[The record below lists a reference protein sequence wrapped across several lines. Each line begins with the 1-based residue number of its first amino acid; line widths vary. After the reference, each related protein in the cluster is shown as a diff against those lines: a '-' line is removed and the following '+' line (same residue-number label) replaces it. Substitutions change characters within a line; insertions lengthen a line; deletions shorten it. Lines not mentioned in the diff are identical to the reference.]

1 MTIIA
6 ERGHRSIPGEPAP
19 RPSHIRL
26 DLQGMRA
33 VAVLA
38 VFADHL
44 FGWPSG
50 GFVGVDIFF
59 VLSGFFIT
67 GVLIRERI
75 GTGEI
80 SFRKFY
86 AHRARRIIP
95 SAMLVIVAT
104 VAASYI
110 LLTETRAQATFIDGL
125 WATIFL
131 SNWRFE
137 RVGTDYFAEGL
148 PPSPLQ
154 HYWSLSIEEQFYFVW
169 PLLLLGLF
177 ALTRRYSRPGQR
189 YSATRQAW
197 LITAMATICI
207 ASFVWA
213 CVQSAS
219 EPTAAYFSTFTR
231 IWELGLG
238 ALIAISVPV
247 LSRIPHSIRPA
258 LSYIGLVGV
267 AGSLFVITPSSV
279 FPGPTAALP
288 VLSTALVI
296 IAFVGSP
303 ARAVPH
309 LTNRGAV
316 YIGEVSYTLYLWHW
330 PVIVLLT
337 AIMAKGLTYNLT
349 VIGVTAILTIATFHL
364 YENRIRRSNWLE
376 QPIGYRPRTRI
387 PRPNPTAWVT
397 LGALVAVACLVGAV
411 LQENA
416 GNQSSTSQA
425 NQKLVVTGAGFEA
438 GMNPGTADDAPC
450 FGAAALSTPGCALRD
465 PAKGL
470 TPDIDRFTDDTQGA
484 YECYRQKGRA
494 LSSCTYGYTGP
505 AAKRLAIVGDSHA
518 AMLLP
523 GLARHLNENKWSLTT
538 FVGYGCQWALRE
550 SGDCDRTV
558 MPEVQKRL
566 LAQEYDLVITTAT
579 RTTRSANEYAATWRP
594 VVEGGSRVLVVADN
608 PSVSEETLSCVTRVS
623 IGRDSSGECATP
635 RSVAL
640 AEPDPLL
647 AAAGQVP
654 GIRVLDMTDSFCN
667 GDRCP
672 AVIGDVIVY
681 RDTAGHMTATYSQTL
696 APQLVTAVRDA
707 LH

>member
-1 MTIIA
+1 MTITA
-6 ERGHRSIPGEPAP
+6 ERGHQSTPDRPAS

-50 GFVGVDIFF
+50 GFVGVDVFF

-67 GVLIRERI
+67 GVLIRERTR
-75 GTGEI
+75 TGKI

-95 SAMLVIVAT
+95 SAMLVILAT
-104 VAASYI
+104 VIASYI
-110 LLTETRAQATFIDGL
+110 LLTATRAKSTFIDGL

-169 PLLLLGLF
+169 PILLLGLF
-177 ALTRRYSRPGQR
+177 ALTRRYSNPRQR
-189 YSATRQAW
+189 YGAKRQAW
-197 LITAMATICI
+197 LASVMALICV
-207 ASFVWA
+207 ASFAWA

-238 ALIAISVPV
+238 ALIAISVPM
-247 LSRIPHSIRPA
+247 LSRIPNSIRPA
-258 LSYIGLVGV
+258 LSYIGLAGV
-267 AGSLFVITPSSV
+267 AVSLFVITPTSV

-296 IAFVGSP
+296 IAFVGAP
-303 ARAVPH
+303 VRAVPH

-316 YIGEVSYTLYLWHW
+316 YVGEVSYTLYLWHW

-337 AIMAKGLTYNLT
+337 AVMAEGLTYNLAVIVITAVLT
-349 VIGVTAILTIATFHL
+349 VATFHL

-376 QPIGYRPRTRI
+376 EPTGYQPRTRI
-387 PRPNPTAWVT
+387 PRPTPAVWAFIGV
-397 LGALVAVACLVGAV
+397 LIAAGSLFGALLTETA
-411 LQENA
+411 N
-416 GNQSSTSQA
+416 NQSSTSQA
-425 NQKLVVTGAGFEA
+425 NQKLVVTDAGPEA
-438 GMNPGTADDAPC
+438 GMNPGTADDDPC
-450 FGAAALSTPGCALRD
+450 FGAAALATPGCALRD
-465 PAKGL
+465 PAKEL
-470 TPDIDRFTDDTQGA
+470 TPDVDRFTDDTQGA

-494 LSSCTYGYTGP
+494 LSTCTYGYTGP
-505 AAKRLAIVGDSHA
+505 DAKRLAIVGDSHA

-523 GLARHLNENKWSLTT
+523 GLAQHLNDNKWNLTT

-566 LAQEYDLVITTAT
+566 LAEKYDLVITTAT

-594 VVEGGSRVLVVADN
+594 VVEGGSRVLVVGDN

-623 IGRDSSGECATP
+623 IGRDNSGECATP

-647 AAAGQVP
+647 AAAALVP
-654 GIRVLDMTDSFCN
+654 GVRVLDMTDSFCE

-696 APQLVTAVRDA
+696 SPQLVTAVRDA
-707 LH
+707 LG

>member
-1 MTIIA
+1 M
-6 ERGHRSIPGEPAP
+6 
-19 RPSHIRL
+19 

-67 GVLIRERI
+67 GVLIRERT

-267 AGSLFVITPSSV
+267 AVSLFVITPSSV

-337 AIMAKGLTYNLT
+337 AIMAQGLTYNLT

-425 NQKLVVTGAGFEA
+425 NQKLVVTGAGPDA

-566 LAQEYDLVITTAT
+566 LAQKYDLVITTAT

>member
-1 MTIIA
+1 MTITA
-6 ERGHRSIPGEPAP
+6 ERGHESTPDRSAS

-50 GFVGVDIFF
+50 GFVGVDVFF

-67 GVLIRERI
+67 GVLIRERTR
-75 GTGEI
+75 TGGI
-80 SFRKFY
+80 SFRNFY

-95 SAMLVIVAT
+95 SAMLVIVVT
-104 VAASYI
+104 VVASYI
-110 LLTETRAQATFIDGL
+110 LLTETRARSTLVDGL

-177 ALTRRYSRPGQR
+177 ALTRRYSVPGER

-197 LITAMATICI
+197 LVAAMASICV
-207 ASFVWA
+207 ASFAWA
-213 CVQSAS
+213 CIQSAS

-247 LSRIPHSIRPA
+247 LSRIPRSIRPA
-258 LSYIGLVGV
+258 LSYVGLAGV
-267 AGSLFVITPSSV
+267 ALSLFVITPSSV

-296 IAFVGSP
+296 IAFVGAP
-303 ARAVPH
+303 TRAVPH

-330 PVIVLLT
+330 PVIVLLP
-337 AIMAKGLTYNLT
+337 AVMAEGLKYNLT
-349 VIGVTAILTIATFHL
+349 VIAITAVLTVLTFHL
-364 YENRIRRSNWLE
+364 FENRIRRSNWLE
-376 QPIGYRPRTRI
+376 EPTGYRPRTRV
-387 PRPNPTAWVT
+387 PRPTPSAWAFVGV
-397 LGALVAVACLVGAV
+397 LIAAGSLFGALITETADS
-411 LQENA
+411 
-416 GNQSSTSQA
+416 QSSTSQA
-425 NQKLVVTGAGFEA
+425 NQKLVVTGAGPEA
-438 GMNPGTADDAPC
+438 GMNPGTADDEPC

-465 PAKGL
+465 PSKEL
-470 TPDIDRFTDDTQGA
+470 TPDVDRFTDDTQGA

-494 LSSCTYGYTGP
+494 LSTCTYGYTGP
-505 AAKRLAIVGDSHA
+505 DAKRLAIVGDSHA

-523 GLARHLNENKWSLTT
+523 GLARHLNDNKWSLTT

-566 LAQEYDLVITTAT
+566 LTEKYDLVVTTAT
-579 RTTRSANEYAATWRP
+579 RTTRSANEYAVTWRP
-594 VVEGGSRVLVVADN
+594 VVEAGSRILVVGDN
-608 PSVSEETLSCVTRVS
+608 PAVSEETLSCVTRVS
-623 IGRDSSGECATP
+623 LGRDSSGECATP
-635 RSVAL
+635 RSIAL
-640 AEPDPLL
+640 AEADPLL

-654 GIRVLDMTDSFCN
+654 GVRVLDMTDSFCEA
-667 GDRCP
+667 DRCP

-696 APQLVTAVRDA
+696 SPQLVKAINDA
-707 LH
+707 LA

>member
-1 MTIIA
+1 
-6 ERGHRSIPGEPAP
+6 
-19 RPSHIRL
+19 
-26 DLQGMRA
+26 MRA

-50 GFVGVDIFF
+50 GFVGVDVFF

-67 GVLIRERI
+67 GVLIRERTK
-75 GTGEI
+75 TGEI

-95 SAMLVIVAT
+95 SAMLVIIVT

-110 LLTETRAQATFIDGL
+110 LLTETRAKSTFIDGL

-177 ALTRRYSRPGQR
+177 ALTRRYSGPGRR
-189 YSATRQAW
+189 YSAARQAW
-197 LITAMATICI
+197 LIGVMATICV
-207 ASFVWA
+207 ASFAWA
-213 CVQSAS
+213 CIQSAS

-247 LSRIPHSIRPA
+247 LSRIPNAIRPA
-258 LSYIGLVGV
+258 LSYIGLAGV
-267 AGSLFVITPSSV
+267 AVSLFVITPSSV

-296 IAFVGSP
+296 IAFVGAP
-303 ARAVPH
+303 TRAVPH

-316 YIGEVSYTLYLWHW
+316 YVGEVSYTLYLWHW

-337 AIMAKGLTYNLT
+337 AVMAEGLTYNLT
-349 VIGVTAILTIATFHL
+349 VIAITAVLTVLTFHL

-376 QPIGYRPRTRI
+376 EPTGYRPHTRI
-387 PRPNPTAWVT
+387 PRPTTAVWVAIGVVIAAGS
-397 LGALVAVACLVGAV
+397 LFGALLTETA
-411 LQENA
+411 N
-416 GNQSSTSQA
+416 NQSSTSQA
-425 NQKLVVTGAGFEA
+425 NQKLVVTGAGPEA
-438 GMNPGTADDAPC
+438 GMNPGTADDDPC
-450 FGAAALSTPGCALRD
+450 FGAAALATPGCALRD
-465 PAKGL
+465 PAKEL
-470 TPDIDRFTDDTQGA
+470 TPDVDRFTDDTQGA

-505 AAKRLAIVGDSHA
+505 DAKRLAIVGDSHA

-523 GLARHLNENKWSLTT
+523 GLAQHLNENKWSLTT
-538 FVGYGCQWALRE
+538 FVGYGCQWALRA

-566 LAQEYDLVITTAT
+566 LAEKYDLVITTAT

-594 VVEGGSRVLVVADN
+594 VVEGGSRVLVVGDN

-623 IGRDSSGECATP
+623 IGRDNSGECATP
-635 RSVAL
+635 RAVAL

-647 AAAGQVP
+647 AAASLVP
-654 GIRVLDMTDSFCN
+654 GVRVLDMTDSFCE

-696 APQLVTAVRDA
+696 SPQLVEAVRDA
-707 LH
+707 LG